1 MKNSRSKLSRVE
13 QADYFDKKV
22 SEMLKVI
29 SESNTTPEE
38 STAHYNNLS
47 LIFLREIMINTA
59 IIADHIKR
67 LNTLEYPN
75 IEKGEFNE

>member
-29 SESNTTPEE
+29 TEAESTPEE

-47 LIFLREIMINTA
+47 LIFLREIMMNTA

>member
-29 SESNTTPEE
+29 TEAESTPEE

-47 LIFLREIMINTA
+47 LIFLREIMMNTA

-75 IEKGEFNE
+75 IEKGEFDE

>member
-29 SESNTTPEE
+29 TEAKSTPEE

-47 LIFLREIMINTA
+47 LIFLREIMMNTA

>member
-29 SESNTTPEE
+29 SASNTTPEE
-38 STAHYNNLS
+38 NTAHYNNLS

-59 IIADHIKR
+59 IIADHINK

>member
-1 MKNSRSKLSRVE
+1 MKNSRSKLNRVE

-29 SESNTTPEE
+29 SASEATSEE
-38 STAHYNNLS
+38 NVAHYTNLS
-47 LIFLREIMINTA
+47 MIFLREIMMNTA
-59 IIADHIKR
+59 IIADHINK